1 VTEDTLSY
9 KRISIDEA
17 KALIDAGGA
26 TVGDVRAAD
35 AYLEGSIENAIHI
48 RQEIL
53 DDFLA
58 NTDRDK
64 PLIIYCYHGNS
75 SQGAA
80 NYFWEQGFEEVY
92 SVDGGYEAW
101 RLKY

>member
-1 VTEDTLSY
+1 MSY

-17 KALIDAGGA
+17 KVMIDEGDV
-26 TVGDVRAAD
+26 TIGDVRDVD
-35 AYLEGSIENAIHI
+35 AYRAGSIENAIHV
-48 RQEIL
+48 QHETM
-53 DDFLA
+53 DEFLSVA
-58 NTDRDK
+58 AKDK
-64 PLIIYCYHGNS
+64 PLILYCYHGNS

-80 NYFWEQGFEEVY
+80 NYFVERGYKEVY

>member
-1 VTEDTLSY
+1 MPF

-17 KALIDAGGA
+17 KVLIDLGGA
-26 TVGDVRAAD
+26 TIADVRD
-35 AYLEGSIENAIHI
+35 SGSHLAGNIENSFNIQ
-48 RQEIL
+48 QENM
-53 DDFLA
+53 DEFLSTA
-58 NTDRDK
+58 EKDK
-64 PLIIYCYHGNS
+64 PLIIYCYHGNT

-80 NYFWEQGFEEVY
+80 DYFSEQGYTEVY

>member
-1 VTEDTLSY
+1 MSY

-17 KALIDAGGA
+17 KQLIESVETIIA
-26 TVGDVRAAD
+26 DVRDAD
-35 AYLEGSIENAIHI
+35 SYRAGCIENAIHVQHEQI
-48 RQEIL
+48 
-53 DDFLA
+53 DDFLLVA
-58 NTDRDK
+58 DKDK
-64 PLIIYCYHGNS
+64 PLILYCYHGNS

-80 NYFWEQGFEEVY
+80 NYFSELGFQEVY

>member
-1 VTEDTLSY
+1 MSY

-17 KALIDAGGA
+17 KALMDAGDS
-26 TVGDVRAAD
+26 TVGDVRDVD
-35 AYLEGSIENAIHI
+35 AYRAGRIENAIHL
-48 RQEIL
+48 QHETM

-58 NTDRDK
+58 IAIKDQ
-64 PLIIYCYHGNS
+64 PLILYCYHGNS

-80 NYFWEQGFEEVY
+80 NYFSELGFSDVY
-92 SVDGGYEAW
+92 SVDGGFEAW